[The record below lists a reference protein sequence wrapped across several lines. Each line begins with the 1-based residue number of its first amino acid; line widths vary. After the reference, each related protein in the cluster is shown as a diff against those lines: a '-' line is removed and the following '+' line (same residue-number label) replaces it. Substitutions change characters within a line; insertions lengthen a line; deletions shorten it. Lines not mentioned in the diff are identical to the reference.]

1 MNSYSAVNSYASVKV
16 HSGVESASPHR
27 LIQMLFE
34 GALERIA
41 QAKGAISQKQFARKG
56 ELISKAAAIVG
67 GLQGDGWQGAK
78 VGLLGHVGSLGCRE
92 SQILGL
98 RVSDARP
105 GGIGLIEMRGHVLQ
119 PLLLNILVEVQVQA
133 AIDDALDMAFQ
144 VGPLSRA
151 LADQPDDIRIRA
163 AVAVRVSIGAWSAGA
178 TE

>member
-67 GLQGDGWQGAK
+67 GLQGSLNDNEGGALAANLDSLYDYIIRRLTQANYENSIEQLDECSR
-78 VGLLGHVGSLGCRE
+78 LLGEIKSAW
-92 SQILGL
+92 
-98 RVSDARP
+98 DA
-105 GGIGLIEMRGHVLQ
+105 IGNTI
-119 PLLLNILVEVQVQA
+119 
-133 AIDDALDMAFQ
+133 
-144 VGPLSRA
+144 
-151 LADQPDDIRIRA
+151 
-163 AVAVRVSIGAWSAGA
+163 
-178 TE
+178 